1 MTMAIA
7 SRFNAYKKTS
17 ESLLIEKNKQ
27 QEDVLNTISEFKE
40 KEMQRLSNLLHDS
53 VGAKLSAIRLNLDSL
68 ANKNK
73 SLAIN
78 TQIEFVAK
86 DISALADEVR
96 TFSHEISPL
105 LLQKKGLIAAIQQL
119 VDSITKTGKLTIQL
133 ENIGSLDQ
141 VSASNEII
149 LYNILHELIQN
160 ILKHAE
166 ADFCIIQLMLE
177 NEIISIFIEDNGKGF
192 DEKKITDGL
201 GFIQIK
207 KLIAFVDGVFL
218 INSSPNKGCKISIE
232 FKNTD
237 YE

>member
-1 MTMAIA
+1 M
-7 SRFNAYKKTS
+7 
-17 ESLLIEKNKQ
+17 
-27 QEDVLNTISEFKE
+27 
-40 KEMQRLSNLLHDS
+40 
-53 VGAKLSAIRLNLDSL
+53 
-68 ANKNK
+68 
-73 SLAIN
+73 
-78 TQIEFVAK
+78 
-86 DISALADEVR
+86 
-96 TFSHEISPL
+96 
-105 LLQKKGLIAAIQQL
+105 
-119 VDSITKTGKLTIQL
+119 
-133 ENIGSLDQ
+133 
-141 VSASNEII
+141 
-149 LYNILHELIQN
+149 IQN

-237 YE
+237 CE